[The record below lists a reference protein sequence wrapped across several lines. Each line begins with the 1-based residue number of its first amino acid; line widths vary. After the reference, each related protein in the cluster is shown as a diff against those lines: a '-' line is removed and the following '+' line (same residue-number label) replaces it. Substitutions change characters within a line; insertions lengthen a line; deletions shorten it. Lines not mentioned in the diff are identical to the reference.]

1 LGALFSRPK
10 PQPPARM
17 PDAEDPRVMAAE
29 RKRRNELSAGSGRV
43 STILS
48 RGSGSAGGTQAYS
61 SSLLGAA

>member
-29 RKRRNELSAGSGRV
+29 RKRRNELTAGSGRV

-48 RGSGSAGGTQAYS
+48 RGSGSAGGTQSFAN
-61 SSLLGAA
+61 SLLGSA